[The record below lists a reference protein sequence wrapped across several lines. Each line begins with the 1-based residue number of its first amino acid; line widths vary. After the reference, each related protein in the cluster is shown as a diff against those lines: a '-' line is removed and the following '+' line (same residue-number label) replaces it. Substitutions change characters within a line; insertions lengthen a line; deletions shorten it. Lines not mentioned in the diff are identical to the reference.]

1 MLPLQ
6 TLPSSF
12 AALLATLRPCFT
24 APSFR
29 TFTALVAGLIG
40 QPGRCTIT
48 GMLTGAGLARAVHH
62 ARAHWFFA
70 GARWQPDRLGLAVAG
85 LVVRLLLPA
94 GAPLLIAVDDTLFRR
109 SGRRVHGAAW
119 CHDGAGTSRTGRAV
133 AWGNCWVIAGLIVSL
148 PFSDRPVCLPVLARL
163 WQPGVDQPTKQ
174 VIAGQLVTAL
184 TTALTTAAPGRAVHV
199 VADAWYAGV
208 DGAPGAA
215 RGGTRARAG
224 VPPGV
229 SLTSRLRANAVLTA
243 IATPADPSPERRRGG
258 RPRRIG
264 ARLGTPTQ
272 LAATAAWTPS
282 TVTRYGRTDTVQL
295 AEIVC
300 LWYGAYRS
308 RTIRVIL
315 VRDPDRA
322 TRCGYQLAL
331 ITTDLTSPATQIV
344 ERYAARW
351 SIEVAIEDAKQITGV
366 GQARNRVPAAVE
378 RTVPFGLLTQTLVVL
393 WYATAGHHPDDVTHR
408 RAAAPWYTSKTQP
421 AYQDMIIKLRRALIT
436 ARFRA
441 GKTRT
446 PTPEETHAVLL
457 AWEQAAA

>member
-1 MLPLQ
+1 MLQLP

-12 AALLATLRPCFT
+12 AVLLATLRPCFT

-29 TFTALVAGLIG
+29 MFTALVAGLIA
-40 QPGRCTIT
+40 QPGRRTIT

-70 GARWQPDRLGLAVAG
+70 GARWSADQLGLAVAG
-85 LVVRLLLPA
+85 LIVTRLLPV
-94 GAPLLIAVDDTLFRR
+94 GAPLLIAVDDSLFRR

-119 CHDGAGTSRTGRAV
+119 CHDGAATTRTGRAV

-148 PFSDRPVCLPVLARL
+148 PFLDRPVCLPVLARL
-163 WQPGVDQPTKQ
+163 WQPGPDQPTKQ
-174 VIAGQLVTAL
+174 VIAGQLVTAI
-184 TTALTTAAPGRAVHV
+184 AAAGAGRTVHV
-199 VADAWYAGV
+199 IADAWYAGV

-224 VPPGV
+224 FPAGV

-243 IATPADPSPERRRGG
+243 IATPDPDPDRRRRGG

-264 ARLGTPTQ
+264 ARLGTPAQ
-272 LAATAAWTPS
+272 LAATAGWTPT
-282 TVTRYGRTDTVQL
+282 TVTRYGRTDAVHL

-315 VRDPDRA
+315 LRDPDRA
-322 TRCGYQLAL
+322 TRSGYQLAL
-331 ITTDLTSPATQIV
+331 ITTDLTSSPAQIIT
-344 ERYAARW
+344 RYAARW
-351 SIEVAIEDAKQITGV
+351 SIEVAIEDAKQHTGV
-366 GQARNRVPAAVE
+366 GHARNRVAAAVD

-393 WYATAGHHPDDVTHR
+393 WYATAGHHPHDVTQR

-421 AYQDMIIKLRRALIT
+421 AYHDMIIKLRRAIIT
-436 ARFRA
+436 ARFR
-441 GKTRT
+441 GTKTRN

-457 AWEQAAA
+457 AWDQAAA